1 MAVRRLQL
9 LNSLLSAYAA
19 YPLAER
25 LQGRGIRPKVV
36 ALRAH
41 YALEPRQRRAEAR
54 RRLAEVVAFAG
65 DQVPYYRDLFRQI
78 GFDPA
83 KIGKDAKY
91 LQDIPYLTK
100 DIVREHGPRLL
111 SRTLESCRHHRVKT
125 GGSTGPSAF
134 FFYDQEAA
142 DWSSAVTIYARERIG
157 APRRRPQMHLAARF
171 TDHGPRLWF
180 NRETLKAIAMNRSNF
195 FFDRLDDAGLLQI
208 WDAIRRQSPY
218 LLHAHP
224 STIYAL
230 ATFVER
236 KGVPRDRP
244 APFRVFESSGEVL
257 DRRQRAKIQHV
268 FGCTIVNRY
277 GLAEFGVVAYE
288 LAEPCDA
295 LEALDS
301 EVWFENR
308 RCEQADV
315 PELVLTGFRNRLM
328 PLIRYA
334 TGDLAEVTDHDG
346 VWWLSKIVGRTHSLV
361 PINGIPHPTHHVQ
374 DVLDHRIGDIDEFQI
389 DLRTCPPTLRIV
401 ADKNSNPDEI
411 ARKIEAYWPGAFS
424 VAFIR
429 PDELVHVGHRAKF
442 SHVIASRPAGLDGL
456 GDARP

>member
-36 ALRAH
+36 ALRSH

-100 DIVREHGPRLL
+100 DIVREHGTCLL
-111 SRTLESCRHHRVKT
+111 SRALKSCRHHRVKT

-171 TDHGPRLWF
+171 TDHGPRFWF

-257 DRRQRAKIQHV
+257 DRRQRAKIRDV

-288 LAEPCDA
+288 LAKRGDA
-295 LEALDS
+295 LEALDL

-308 RCEQADV
+308 RCQQADV

-334 TGDLAEVTDHDG
+334 TGDLAAVTDHNG
-346 VWWLSKIVGRTHSLV
+346 V
-361 PINGIPHPTHHVQ
+361 
-374 DVLDHRIGDIDEFQI
+374 
-389 DLRTCPPTLRIV
+389 
-401 ADKNSNPDEI
+401 
-411 ARKIEAYWPGAFS
+411 S
-424 VAFIR
+424 VALR
-429 PDELVHVGHRAKF
+429 DCRANPQSRADQRGCAPDAPCSGC
-442 SHVIASRPAGLDGL
+442 
-456 GDARP
+456 ARPPDWRHRRVSDRSADMPTNPAHRR